1 MALFNK
7 QDRRSL
13 PQHPIFKE
21 SIEAFAQELANF
33 FPEGDL
39 VPTFSVKQ
47 DEDLKDVRDQY
58 KSEKFSLPLFTYM
71 LDTLSPNT
79 ERANNGFLS
88 RNGIIIDKIPNRTD
102 TRLENPWLSYSVL
115 YLTPADLAIN
125 VYYYA
130 SYDQQYTF
138 APMWQQ
144 AAKNHYLDFAI
155 TVGERDLTFKV
166 DINPDVTFTP
176 VNLDDG
182 TYIKFTTSVVLHT
195 CHGVIG
201 KVKPATSSRINTGII
216 DHGDIP
222 DKKVHPSTE
231 ITLEK
236 GRTFKVVNKSE
247 ED

>member
-1 MALFNK
+1 MSLFNK
-7 QDRRSL
+7 QDRRNL

-33 FPEGDL
+33 FPDEDTI
-39 VPTFSVKQ
+39 PAFSVKQ
-47 DEDLKDVRDQY
+47 DDDLKDVRDQY

-71 LDTLSPNT
+71 LDTLSPNR

-88 RNGIIIDKIPNRTD
+88 RNGIVIDKIPNRGN
-102 TRLENPWLSYSVL
+102 TRLENPWLSYNVL

-144 AAKNHYLDFAI
+144 AAENRYLDFTI
-155 TVGERDLTFKV
+155 TVGERDLPFRV
-166 DINPDVTFTP
+166 DINPDVSFTP
-176 VNLDDG
+176 VNLDEG
-182 TYIKFTTSVVLHT
+182 TYIKFATSVVLHT
-195 CHGVIG
+195 CHGVVG
-201 KVKPATSSRINTGII
+201 KVKPATSARINTGII
-216 DHGDIP
+216 DHGDDP
-222 DKKVHPSTE
+222 NKKIQPSTQ

-236 GRTFKVVNKSE
+236 GRTFKVVNKVE